1 MVEKHSKRQ
10 EWQRQSVDSD
20 QMASMADAAVQRDLE
35 QHRHILARREKE
47 EGVHTPVVL
56 LEGRLVA
63 GPGQWHAF
71 EGGAPQ
77 ASQIIGSLLPLR
89 EPGETVYRGDR
100 HRHLPSLVG
109 SGKESGERDRTQ
121 EDRVACSSLTMQRRD
136 KAAAAAADAAGVA
149 GVAAAAAKI
158 AAATTAVATAASAAT
173 AAPPAA
179 PDGPVAD
186 PLGKAVLVSPRAVVI
201 LEFDAGC
208 GWEFRYV
215 ARQERE

>member
-1 MVEKHSKRQ
+1 VVEK
-10 EWQRQSVDSD
+10 WQRQSVDSD

-77 ASQIIGSLLPLR
+77 ASQIIGSLSPLR

-109 SGKESGERDRTQ
+109 SGKESGERDSSRK
-121 EDRVACSSLTMQRRD
+121 DRVACSSLTMQRRD

-149 GVAAAAAKI
+149 AAAAKTAAAAA
-158 AAATTAVATAASAAT
+158 AVAPAASAAT

>member
-1 MVEKHSKRQ
+1 VVEKHSKRQ

-77 ASQIIGSLLPLR
+77 ASQIIGSLSPLR
-89 EPGETVYRGDR
+89 EPGETVYKGDR

-109 SGKESGERDRTQ
+109 SGKESGERDRTRK
-121 EDRVACSSLTMQRRD
+121 DRVACSSLTMQRRG

-149 GVAAAAAKI
+149 AAAAKTAAAAA
-158 AAATTAVATAASAAT
+158 AVAPAASAAT